1 MSLVRTV
8 ISWGGAAALT
18 WWILF
23 HAPAPGLEPAVD
35 APAAPPL
42 RTRLQPITEAAVPVD
57 SIETAEAPTPSE
69 VTPPPEAQ
77 PEQLPEPEP
86 EPEPQ
91 PEPEPEA
98 EPEPQV
104 AAAEL
109 GTRDGD
115 EEMEERSA
123 PVEPDEPTEPEPA
136 ADPRP
141 TATDLSRDVAL
152 QAQATRELSGAQASL
167 GFTTTLISSPED
179 QLDIARAFG
188 EDIVLVPRSAL
199 DDTAQAESFR
209 LRPRSGSSST
219 IETLAGRPDLER
231 SRQYR
236 DLFAYDFQRLPA
248 KIRELRRRVIRRDEV
263 FLFAALIPASEWAV
277 VIGRRQEA
285 CRAAGVLEDDVE
297 QYILRYVRVA
307 GGRFDF
313 IVDEIRL
320 ASGERIA
327 SPVSSPR
334 RSSF

>member
-1 MSLVRTV
+1 MNLLRTV
-8 ISWGGAAALT
+8 LSWGAAATLT
-18 WWILF
+18 WWVLF
-23 HAPAPGLEPAVD
+23 HAPAPGLEPAPD
-35 APAAPPL
+35 SLSAPPL

-57 SIETAEAPTPSE
+57 SIQAAE
-69 VTPPPEAQ
+69 VEARPQ
-77 PEQLPEPEP
+77 PVAEPEPEP
-86 EPEPQ
+86 EPEPVPV
-91 PEPEPEA
+91 PEPEP

-109 GTRDGD
+109 GTRDG
-115 EEMEERSA
+115 EESLEERAA
-123 PVEPDEPTEPEPA
+123 PVEPEESV

-141 TATDLSRDVAL
+141 SAAELSRNVAL
-152 QAQATRELSGAQASL
+152 KEQATRELSGGEASL

-188 EDIVLVPRSAL
+188 EDIVLVPRNAL
-199 DDTAQAESFR
+199 DDSAQAESFR
-209 LRPRSGSSST
+209 LRFRSGATPS
-219 IETLAGRPDLER
+219 IETVAGRPDLER

-236 DLFAYDFQRLPA
+236 DLFAYEFQRLPA

-285 CRAAGVLEDDVE
+285 CVAAGVGEEEVE
-297 QYILRYVRVA
+297 QYVLRYVRAA
-307 GGRFDF
+307 GGQFDF
-313 IVDEIRL
+313 VVDEIRL
-320 ASGERIA
+320 TSGERIA